1 MKNSRHV
8 SRHVRLAAAPIAGL
22 ALLVA
27 AATSAQAATAVDLGT
42 ADSFVVLAGEG
53 VTNTGP
59 TTLSGDLGT
68 FPNPSVTGA
77 ADITFA
83 SGTNYAD
90 GGPTPEAK
98 FHLGAAYDNA
108 AGQGPT
114 IPIVAGLDGLTLVPG
129 VYNSGSQELLS
140 VGGVLTLNAEGDAN
154 AVWVFQAG
162 SNLIAQSGSAVN
174 LINGAQACN
183 VFWQVGSQATI
194 GTGADFIGTIM
205 ALTSITVQTGATVEG
220 RVLARNGTV
229 TMDTNVITRPV
240 CEARPT
246 PTTSPTPATPQ
257 VTAVP
262 TGAVATGDGSTSQ
275 GITTGKYLLLG
286 VLVVTA
292 AGAMGAVAGMRRKQ
306 NA

>member
-1 MKNSRHV
+1 MKNSRHL
-8 SRHVRLAAAPIAGL
+8 SRRVRLAAAPIAGL

-27 AATSAQAATAVDLGT
+27 VASSAQAATAVGLGT
-42 ADSFVVLAGEG
+42 ADTFVVLAGEG
-53 VTNTGP
+53 VTNTGA

-68 FPNPSVTGA
+68 SPNPSVTGA

-90 GGPTPEAK
+90 GGPTAQAK
-98 FHLGAAYDNA
+98 LDLGTAYDNA

-114 IPIVAGLDGLTLVPG
+114 IPIAADLVGLTLVPG
-129 VYNSGSQELLS
+129 VYNSASQVSLS
-140 VGGVLTLNAEGDAN
+140 GALTLDAQNDPN

-162 SNLIAQSGSAVN
+162 SDLIVSSAAVVN

-183 VFWQVGSQATI
+183 VFWQVGSSASL
-194 GTGADFIGTIM
+194 GTSASFIGTIM
-205 ALTSITVQTGATVEG
+205 ALTSITLDTGATVQG

-229 TMDTNVITRPV
+229 TLDTNTITRAV
-240 CEARPT
+240 CAAPT
-246 PTTSPTPATPQ
+246 TPQ

-306 NA
+306 NT